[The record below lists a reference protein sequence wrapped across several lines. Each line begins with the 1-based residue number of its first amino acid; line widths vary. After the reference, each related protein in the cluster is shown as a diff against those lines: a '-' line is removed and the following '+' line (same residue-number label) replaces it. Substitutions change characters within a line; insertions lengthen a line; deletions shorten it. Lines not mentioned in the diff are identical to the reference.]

1 MSERIRYIKDTQIT
15 IAVDGSR
22 CADKVCEL
30 RLDTGEPRLQLFQ
43 CHNWFYDDL
52 ARDAL
57 IEALQA
63 LRDHGNFASLKPE
76 VKYRGLVPTEA
87 AGCLQ
92 RECLYRHRVHYLDT
106 ISIGTVTLS
115 PCDNGQVPSLT
126 YQEFADQCTWYDTDE
141 NEPCGVQLP

>member
-30 RLDTGEPRLQLFQ
+30 RLDTGEPQLQLFQ

-76 VKYRGLVPTEA
+76 VKYRGLVIDHPRNDAEA
-87 AGCLQ
+87 VEIIKNA
-92 RECLYRHRVHYLDT
+92 RAKT
-106 ISIGTVTLS
+106 
-115 PCDNGQVPSLT
+115 
-126 YQEFADQCTWYDTDE
+126 
-141 NEPCGVQLP
+141 